1 MYESAYTERKREG
14 LSLLLGEGNSQG
26 LQAFPLQLPFVPC
39 SRQHFQNQPGPKRQK
54 KVSLLEIVAKL
65 PSLEIRHL
73 QPVGRIAANYIY
85 PSPVDLLK
93 VQGGSQ
99 VSEFSKTNC

>member
-1 MYESAYTERKREG
+1 M
-14 LSLLLGEGNSQG
+14 

-39 SRQHFQNQPGPKRQK
+39 SLQHFQNQLGPKRLK

-73 QPVGRIAANYIY
+73 QPVGRIAVNYIY
-85 PSPVDLLK
+85 PATVDLSK
-93 VQGGSQ
+93 VQGRSQ
-99 VSEFSKTNC
+99 VSEFQKTKC

>member
-1 MYESAYTERKREG
+1 M
-14 LSLLLGEGNSQG
+14 LLGEGNSQV

-39 SRQHFQNQPGPKRQK
+39 SRQHFQNQSGPKRLK

-65 PSLEIRHL
+65 PSLEIKHL

-85 PSPVDLLK
+85 PSTADLSK
-93 VQGGSQ
+93 VQDGSQ
-99 VSEFSKTNC
+99 VSEFPKPKC